1 MDTVAISNFNSFLLC
16 VQNYMDFSYSN
27 LGACKVD
34 KGFYR
39 ADGPKDIKGLKET
52 SSIQLLMNLRKVG
65 IVTTYIF
72 NLK

>member
-34 KGFYR
+34 KV
-39 ADGPKDIKGLKET
+39 
-52 SSIQLLMNLRKVG
+52 S
-65 IVTTYIF
+65 
-72 NLK
+72 